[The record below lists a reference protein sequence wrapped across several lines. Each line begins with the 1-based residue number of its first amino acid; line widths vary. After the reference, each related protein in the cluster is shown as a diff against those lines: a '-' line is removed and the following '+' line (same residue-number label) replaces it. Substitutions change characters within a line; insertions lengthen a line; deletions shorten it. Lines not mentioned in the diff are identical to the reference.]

1 MEPRD
6 RLRAVPE
13 PYKVLIVE
21 DERVV
26 AKDLK
31 LTLESMGY
39 AVIGSAASRD
49 EALAVCAEQVPDIV
63 LMDIRIKGSV
73 DGIDTAHELLERYGL
88 HVIYLT
94 AHADVASID
103 RAKRTRPHAYLL
115 KPVKAGELQG
125 AIEIAMFKR
134 LHAD

>member
-1 MEPRD
+1 
-6 RLRAVPE
+6 
-13 PYKVLIVE
+13 VE

-26 AKDLK
+26 AKDLA
-31 LTLESMGY
+31 LTLQSMGY
-39 AVIGSAASRD
+39 DVIASAASRD
-49 EALAVCAEQVPDIV
+49 EALAACAKQVPDIV
-63 LMDIRIKGSV
+63 LMDIRIKGDV
-73 DGIDTAHELLERYGL
+73 DGIDTATELLQLYGL

-115 KPVKAGELQG
+115 KPVKPGELQG

-134 LHAD
+134 TNAT